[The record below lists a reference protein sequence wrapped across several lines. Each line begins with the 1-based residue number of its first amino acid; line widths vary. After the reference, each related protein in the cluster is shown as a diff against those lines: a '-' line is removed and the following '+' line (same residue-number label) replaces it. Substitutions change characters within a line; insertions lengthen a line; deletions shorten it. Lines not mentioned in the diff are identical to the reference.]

1 MSTYK
6 QISEEL
12 KAGLSKIE
20 CFEKLNTEPKKAKSL
35 AEAIASFPSSPN
47 YVSRLPAIK
56 SFFNFFMFYSVILF
70 SYMLIELVYKQLWM
84 VLAVAA
90 LLVAGCFFIFSF
102 ARRGV
107 LQAMIAMLI
116 FPLIKT
122 IELGVDH
129 ISVIMAKSDV
139 LFSPSQV
146 VLHYITSAFFLY
158 SLGSLIYGIKV
169 IKDTFHGEKFIG
181 RLTWDSTLHK
191 PHFEEESKFSSNEKI
206 VL

>member
-1 MSTYK
+1 MET
-6 QISEEL
+6 
-12 KAGLSKIE
+12 
-20 CFEKLNTEPKKAKSL
+20 FEKLNTEPTKAKSL
-35 AEAIASFPSSPN
+35 AEAIASFPSSQN
-47 YVSRLPAIK
+47 YVSKLSAIK
-56 SFFNFFMFYSVILF
+56 SFHNYFMFYSVILF
-70 SYMLIELVYKQLWM
+70 SYILIELVYKQLWM

-107 LQAMIAMLI
+107 LQAMVAMLI

-139 LFSPSQV
+139 LYSPSQT

-158 SLGSLIYGIKV
+158 SLGSLIYGVKV
-169 IKDTFHGEKFIG
+169 VREAFAGEKLISRIKWDKESNKPEFSETQLPTNSNEQPD
-181 RLTWDSTLHK
+181 RLTS
-191 PHFEEESKFSSNEKI
+191 I
-206 VL
+206 